1 MKFNI
6 FLSWCLGWMVIT
18 GALAQTPSQRS
29 TAATFPVL
37 TLSASPPDRLEIGT
51 RMGVLTDA
59 TRTLT
64 LAQVLAADQGWQ
76 AITQAAPN
84 FGFTHD
90 AHWFRFQ
97 LDNPT
102 GQALTRFIELP
113 IPFLNS
119 VSLYHFGQ
127 GQLITQHDLGNAK
140 PFAQRPVR
148 HQNFVMPVTLA
159 PGLNPI
165 YLRLASSGTI
175 EATLRVW
182 NPVYFQA
189 RNSDEKLLQGLVVGI
204 LLIMVIYNLFV
215 FFFTGDINYFYYVG
229 FVASYLLFHLT
240 LTGYTFA
247 YVWPQA
253 LQWNSYAISTF
264 IASSALFTC
273 LFTEHFLKL
282 ESFSKTAFYL
292 VRGLALCS
300 ALLLLLTFWLPYNI
314 TVRVGAAMTMPIAIT
329 ALVLGYWRWWRGAK
343 FARFY
348 CLAWTAML
356 ASLMLLNAGKFG
368 LIPTSVWTE
377 NASELGAVLLVV
389 LLSLTLA
396 DRINHDRTLRLNAQ
410 NRALEHERHAR
421 ASQLALIKAQE
432 AANHELEQRV
442 QARTMD
448 LNQTLREL
456 KVANDRL
463 QQLSTT
469 DGLTQI
475 SNRAFFDQ
483 SLVTEHQ
490 RASRLRVPLTLIMF
504 DIDHFKHI
512 NDTQGH
518 PAGDAC
524 LRALAGLMRSKIQ
537 RATDVLARYGGEEFV
552 VLLFDTP
559 LAQALDMAEGFR
571 VAIAQLSVDFN
582 HTVIH
587 FTASLG
593 VASVVPGN
601 TDNPQHL
608 LAAAD
613 KALYQAK
620 QDGRNCVR
628 AAG

>member
-1 MKFNI
+1 
-6 FLSWCLGWMVIT
+6 MVMT
-18 GALAQTPSQRS
+18 VATAQGVGSAQATPS
-29 TAATFPVL
+29 FPVL
-37 TLSASPPDRLEIGT
+37 TLPEAAPQRLEIGP

-59 TRTLT
+59 TRGLTLT
-64 LAQVLAADQGWQ
+64 QVLAAPQAWQ
-76 AITQAAPN
+76 PITHGSPN

-90 AHWFRFQ
+90 AYWFRFQ
-97 LDNPT
+97 LDNQS
-102 GQALTRFIELP
+102 GQPLPRFIELP

-119 VSLYHFGQ
+119 VGLYHFAQ
-127 GQLITQHDLGNAK
+127 GQLITQYALGNAK

-148 HQNFVMPVTLA
+148 HQNFVMPVTLS
-159 PGLNPI
+159 PGMNQI

-182 NPVYFQA
+182 EPVHFQSV
-189 RNSDEKLLQGLVVGI
+189 NSDEKLVQGLVVGI

-215 FFFTGDINYFYYVG
+215 FFSTRDINYFYYVG
-229 FVASYLLFHLT
+229 FVASYLFFHLT

-247 YVWPQA
+247 YLWPNA
-253 LQWNSYAISTF
+253 LKWNGYAISTF
-264 IASSALFTC
+264 IASAELFNC
-273 LFTEHFLKL
+273 LFAAHFLRLEHF
-282 ESFSKTAFYL
+282 SKPAFYL
-292 VRGLALCS
+292 LRCFAMCS
-300 ALLLLLTFWLPYNI
+300 GLLLILTFIAPYDI
-314 TVRVGAAMTMPIAIT
+314 TVRVGAALTMPITVT

-377 NASELGAVLLVV
+377 NASEFGAVLLVV

-396 DRINHDRTLRLNAQ
+396 DRINHDRALRLNAQ
-410 NRALEHERHAR
+410 NQALEHERRAR
-421 ASQLALIKAQE
+421 ASQQALIKAQE
-432 AANHELEQRV
+432 AANHDLEQRV
-442 QARTMD
+442 QARTLD
-448 LNQTLREL
+448 LNHTLTEL

-469 DGLTQI
+469 DGLTQL

-483 SLVTEHQ
+483 ALVTECQ
-490 RASRLRVPLTLIMF
+490 RASRLRVSLTLIMF

-512 NDTQGH
+512 NDTFGH

-524 LRALAGLMRSKIQ
+524 LRALAGLMRDKIQ

-552 VLLFDTP
+552 VLMFDTP
-559 LAQALDMAEGFR
+559 LPQALAMAESFR
-571 VAIAQLSVDFN
+571 AAIEAIRVDFN
-582 HTVIH
+582 GTDIKFTV
-587 FTASLG
+587 SMG
-593 VASVVPGN
+593 VKSCVPDAN
-601 TDNPQHL
+601 DNPQLL

-613 KALYQAK
+613 QALYQAK
-620 QDGRNCVR
+620 QDGRNGVR
-628 AAG
+628 AAA

>member
-1 MKFNI
+1 
-6 FLSWCLGWMVIT
+6 
-18 GALAQTPSQRS
+18 
-29 TAATFPVL
+29 
-37 TLSASPPDRLEIGT
+37 
-51 RMGVLTDA
+51 MGVLTDA

-64 LAQVLAADQGWQ
+64 LAQVLAADSAWKP
-76 AITQAAPN
+76 ITQAAPN

-90 AHWFRFQ
+90 AYWFRFQ
-97 LDNPT
+97 LDNRT

-113 IPFLNS
+113 IPFLNR

-148 HQNFVMPVTLA
+148 HQNFVMPVTLT

-182 NPVYFQA
+182 DPVYFQA

-215 FFFTGDINYFYYVG
+215 FFFTTDINYFYYVG
-229 FVASYLLFHLT
+229 FVASYLFFHLT

-247 YVWPQA
+247 YLWPQA
-253 LQWNSYAISTF
+253 LQWNSFAISTF

-273 LFTEHFLKL
+273 LFTTHFLKL
-282 ESFSKTAFYL
+282 EQFSKPAFVL
-292 VRGLALCS
+292 VRGLTWCS
-300 ALLLLLTFWLPYNI
+300 GALLLLTFIAPYNI
-314 TVRVGAAMTMPIAIT
+314 TVRAGAAMTMPIAIT
-329 ALVLGYWRWWRGAK
+329 ALLLGYWRWWRGAK

-396 DRINHDRTLRLNAQ
+396 DRINHDRALRLKAQ
-410 NRALEHERHAR
+410 GQALEHERRAR
-421 ASQLALIKAQE
+421 VSQQALIQAQE
-432 AANHELEQRV
+432 SANHELEQRV
-442 QARTMD
+442 HDRTVD
-448 LNQTLREL
+448 LNQTLSEL

-475 SNRAFFDQ
+475 NNRAFFDQ
-483 SLVTEHQ
+483 ALVTEHQ

-571 VAIAQLSVDFN
+571 AAIAQLRVDFN
-582 HTVIH
+582 HTVIQ

-593 VASVVPGN
+593 VASGIPGN
-601 TDNPQHL
+601 TDHPQRL

-628 AAG
+628 AAS